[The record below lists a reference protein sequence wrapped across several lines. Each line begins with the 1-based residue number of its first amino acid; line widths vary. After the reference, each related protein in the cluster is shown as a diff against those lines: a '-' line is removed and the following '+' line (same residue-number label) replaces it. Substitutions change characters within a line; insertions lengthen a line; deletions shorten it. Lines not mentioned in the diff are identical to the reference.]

1 MKCGKRFVAL
11 VCLCLMT
18 PPGMA
23 QVPAGESDPTSVETE
38 VPEVLTSP
46 GTAPAPA
53 PSAGGPTGD
62 GAATGTN
69 LDCDHLD
76 DQHFCLN
83 APKAKIED
91 IIRQISAWTKRNF
104 ILDSSVQSKEITI
117 LSERPMTRGEV
128 YQAFLSALNV
138 AGYTIVEGPGGVFKV
153 VGLTDAKKYPIPT
166 HVDTTPVSD
175 LFITRLVTMRNI
187 SAKDMYDA
195 IKDMISKGG
204 SISAYTQTNTLI
216 ITDSGTNIDRLMK
229 IVKELDQE
237 GPQQTME
244 IMPVKHASAKEIA
257 GIVNQLFEQKTQA
270 GKTKPKAGEPVDIEE
285 VSKLIPDDR
294 TNSIIVLA
302 SKRAMDQVRSIIQR
316 LDQKMASGQ
325 EGHIHVYYLKYAK
338 ADELATTLTTLVS
351 GTAKKPEPG
360 KGGKGQAA
368 DSGAVVAEL
377 EGGIKVT
384 ADKTV
389 NALIIT
395 STFKDFK
402 TLVEKVI
409 SKLDVRRRQVY
420 LEAVVMELS
429 IDTSK
434 DYGFSGHGGIGA
446 GAALGF
452 GQSFGA
458 LSGIQSGLLSGPESA
473 PALLG
478 GLISQRTVNLQTV
491 GAQGQSQSISIPAF
505 SAFITALST
514 YGNANIIS
522 TPNLLTL
529 ENEEATIEV
538 QEKEPIPG
546 AQSIGQGGVTTIN
559 PVQYEEAGLTMKI
572 KPSVG
577 YGDSIALKIEQE
589 LSTFGARVQG
599 LNAPSKSKRK
609 VQTNVLC
616 QDGQTIVIG
625 GLMQDEMTAGK
636 RKIPVLGDI
645 PLLGFF
651 FSRTNKQ
658 VGKRN
663 LLIFLTPYIVR
674 DSRDF
679 QDILQRK
686 IEQRNSFVQQ
696 NYGKKQQE
704 TIRDMIR
711 THREDLL
718 EFSEGWTEP
727 PAQTPVR
734 PSSVKSVLP
743 GPESYEMSRGAP
755 AAGATRG
762 APTGPAPI
770 ISVPPLSPVG
780 PAVGPPVRSAPT
792 TSKGVTTSS
801 TAFDAALDTPVEKPT
816 WLSSS
821 YKGSIKA
828 APASVSSTPPKA
840 ATIVEKTLTS
850 NASATTKNAKATA
863 TRSAAKATATA
874 TAKTAES
881 GVITIDPIPQ
891 STIPPAKTGTKN
903 ATRKK
908 TASKSE
914 MESEY

>member
-1 MKCGKRFVAL
+1 MKYGKRLFAIACGCLLTASSVAQ
-11 VCLCLMT
+11 M
-18 PPGMA
+18 P
-23 QVPAGESDPTSVETE
+23 ESVDPEAA
-38 VPEVLTSP
+38 EVLTAP
-46 GTAPAPA
+46 GTAPAA
-53 PSAGGPTGD
+53 PSVVPPV
-62 GAATGTN
+62 GAAAASAAATTPPGF
-69 LDCDHLD
+69 DCDHLD

-104 ILDSSVQSKEITI
+104 ILDSTVQGKEITI

-166 HVDTTPVSD
+166 HVDTTPMSD

-195 IKDMISKGG
+195 IKDMVSKGG

-216 ITDSGTNIDRLMK
+216 ITDSGANIDRLMK
-229 IVKELDQE
+229 IIKELDQE

-244 IMPVKHASAKEIA
+244 IIPVKHASAKEIA

-316 LDQKMASGQ
+316 LDQKMAGGQ

-351 GTAKKPEPG
+351 GAAKKAEPG
-360 KGGKGQAA
+360 KESKPSAA
-368 DSGAVVAEL
+368 GAVPIVAEL

-402 TLVEKVI
+402 TLVDKVI

-429 IDTSK
+429 IDTAK
-434 DYGFSGHGGIGA
+434 DYGFSGHGGVGA
-446 GAALGF
+446 GAMLGF

-458 LSGIQSGLLSGPESA
+458 LSGLQGSLLSGPESA

-491 GAQGQSQSISIPAF
+491 GAQGQSQSVSIPAF
-505 SAFITALST
+505 SAFLTALST

-538 QEKEPIPG
+538 QEEEPIPG
-546 AQSIGQGGVTTIN
+546 AQSIGTAGVTTLN
-559 PVQYEEAGLTMKI
+559 PVQYEKAGLILKI

-577 YGDSIALKIEQE
+577 YGDSIALKIDQE

-625 GLMQDEMTAGK
+625 GLMQDELTAGK

-679 QDILQRK
+679 QEILQRK
-686 IEQRNSFVQQ
+686 IEQRNTFVQQ

-711 THREDLL
+711 SHREDLL
-718 EFSEGWTEP
+718 EFSEDFSAE

-734 PSSVKSVLP
+734 PSSVKSVTPLTD
-743 GPESYEMSRGAP
+743 SYDMSRGAP
-755 AAGATRG
+755 AAGAVRG
-762 APTGPAPI
+762 GSAPV

-780 PAVGPPVRSAPT
+780 PAAVPSTRPVPAN
-792 TSKGVTTSS
+792 KGVTTSS
-801 TAFDAALDTPVEKPT
+801 TAYDAAFDAPVEKPT
-816 WLSSS
+816 WMSSS

-828 APASVSSTPPKA
+828 APASASSTPPKTPA
-840 ATIVEKTLTS
+840 IVEKTIS
-850 NASATTKNAKATA
+850 PSGAATTTATKTAKSAA
-863 TRSAAKATATA
+863 TRSASSTATSA
-874 TAKTAES
+874 APS
-881 GVITIDPIPQ
+881 GVITIE
-891 STIPPAKTGTKN
+891 PPAQPTLPPAQTGTKS

-908 TASKSE
+908 NQPKPE
-914 MESEY
+914 IESEY